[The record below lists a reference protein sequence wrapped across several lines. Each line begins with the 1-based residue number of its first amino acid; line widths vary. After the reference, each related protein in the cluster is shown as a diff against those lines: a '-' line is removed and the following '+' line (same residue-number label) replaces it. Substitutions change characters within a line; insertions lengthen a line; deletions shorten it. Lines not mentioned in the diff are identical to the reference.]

1 MRGILS
7 LIALSAVLP
16 TCCGCLAMPNLA
28 HPGTED
34 HQQARAQVFEP
45 YPENELGPPVVGA
58 RPREY
63 QDPRAGSHFELQPR
77 PGEPILAPCPQSQ
90 VPQAPIAQPPIVTA
104 AAGDLLSAGT
114 DAAVGRLCGRP
125 VAVLGMAD
133 LR

>member
-16 TCCGCLAMPNLA
+16 AFSGCVAVPNLS

-45 YPENELGPPVVGA
+45 YPENEPGPPVVGA

-63 QDPRAGSHFELQPR
+63 QDPRAEVLRVQPR
-77 PGEPILAPCPQSQ
+77 IGEPILAPYPQS
-90 VPQAPIAQPPIVTA
+90 PAPIVQPPIATA
-104 AAGDLLSAGT
+104 PPTIYCPPAT
-114 DAAVGRLCGRP
+114 TQP
-125 VAVLGMAD
+125 
-133 LR
+133 